1 MNALTDTTTW
11 TSLIDHRRRSDTWL
25 RQTTTSKHQEH
36 LWGGRCVT
44 VKLQPRCKPKATL
57 KNKKVRLHVNR
68 QHHSYRHRVFVH
80 IWSVWLEFDSEQSL
94 SCSDGHEPRWAVCV
108 CNTEGPGCLGVTVS
122 WRKTCHG
129 RGWRR
134 KKREVQHCE
143 LKMGRRLTRR
153 GLTLWIL
160 HKQKWSVR
168 FLNKVHIH
176 NAQWWLTWL
185 LRVGRSQDL
194 AVALLLW
201 LKFPL
206 LQGHTE
212 LWRTSDL

>member
-1 MNALTDTTTW
+1 MVSMAGVLQW
-11 TSLIDHRRRSDTWL
+11 TEPQLL
-25 RQTTTSKHQEH
+25 
-36 LWGGRCVT
+36 C
-44 VKLQPRCKPKATL
+44 
-57 KNKKVRLHVNR
+57 
-68 QHHSYRHRVFVH
+68 
-80 IWSVWLEFDSEQSL
+80 
-94 SCSDGHEPRWAVCV
+94 HEPRWAVCV

-160 HKQKWSVR
+160 HKQKRSVR
-168 FLNKVHIH
+168 FLNKVHMH

-185 LRVGRSQDL
+185 LRAGRSQDL

-206 LQGHTE
+206 LQGHTGNTE
-212 LWRTSDL
+212 HLIYNFIKEQASYKCKKCDRQASAYSLRAWWWRLNRVFLAYCGCNSSLLL